1 MNRMI
6 CYYLYDNKSG
16 TETVRRGV
24 KWILETA
31 KPRGGLI
38 AVQERGNLQD
48 YGREEG
54 LSLLSMLDKAPHRA
68 TVGGIHFEL
77 VLPSQIPFQANG
89 KRMLALHPQK
99 EYIDKLYKIK
109 GISEMFVIS
118 FLNEDIKSW
127 IASSYAVEFGE
138 PLKNS

>member
-6 CYYLYDNKSG
+6 CYYLYDNKPG
-16 TETVRRGV
+16 TETLLRGV
-24 KWILETA
+24 KWILETV

-38 AVQERGNLQD
+38 AVQERGSLED

-54 LSLLSMLDKAPHRA
+54 LSLLSLLDKAPHRA
-68 TVGGIHFEL
+68 TIGGIHFEL

-89 KRMLALHPQK
+89 KRILVLHPQK
-99 EYIDKLYKIK
+99 EYLAKLYKIK

-118 FLNEDIKSW
+118 FLDKDIKSW
-127 IASSYAVEFGE
+127 IASSYAIEFGE
-138 PLKNS
+138 SLKNS

>member
-1 MNRMI
+1 M
-6 CYYLYDNKSG
+6 
-16 TETVRRGV
+16 
-24 KWILETA
+24 
-31 KPRGGLI
+31 
-38 AVQERGNLQD
+38 
-48 YGREEG
+48 
-54 LSLLSMLDKAPHRA
+54 SLVSLLDKAPHRA

-99 EYIDKLYKIK
+99 EYLDKLYKIK

-118 FLNEDIKSW
+118 FLKEDIKSW
-127 IASSYAVEFGE
+127 IASSYAVEFGG

>member
-24 KWILETA
+24 KWILETV
-31 KPRGGLI
+31 KPRGVLI
-38 AVQERGNLQD
+38 AVQERENLHE
-48 YGREEG
+48 YAKIEG
-54 LSLLSMLDKAPHRA
+54 LSMLSLLDKAPHRA

-89 KRMLALHPQK
+89 KRMLVLHPQK
-99 EYIDKLYKIK
+99 EYLDKLYKIK

-118 FLNEDIKSW
+118 FPDEDIKSW
-127 IASSYAVEFGE
+127 IASSYAVEFKE

>member
-6 CYYLYDNKSG
+6 CYYLYDKSG
-16 TETVRRGV
+16 TEIVRRGV
-24 KWILETA
+24 KWILETV

-48 YGREEG
+48 YGREKG
-54 LSLLSMLDKAPHRA
+54 LSLLSLLDKAPHRA

-77 VLPSQIPFQANG
+77 VLPSQIPFQASG
-89 KRMLALHPQK
+89 KRMLVLHPQK
-99 EYIDKLYKIK
+99 EYLDKLYKIK
-109 GISEMFVIS
+109 GISEMLVIS
-118 FLNEDIKSW
+118 LLKEDIKSW
-127 IASSYAVEFGE
+127 IASSYAVEFRE

>member
-1 MNRMI
+1 MI
-6 CYYLYDNKSG
+6 CYYLYDSKPG
-16 TETVRRGV
+16 VETLLRGV

-38 AVQERGNLQD
+38 AIQERGSLQD
-48 YGREEG
+48 YAREEG
-54 LSLLSMLDKAPHRA
+54 LSLLSLLDKAPHRA

-77 VLPSQIPFQANG
+77 VLPSQIPFQASG
-89 KRMLALHPQK
+89 KRMLVLHPQK
-99 EYIDKLYKIK
+99 EYLDKLNKIK

-118 FLNEDIKSW
+118 FLTEDITSW
-127 IASSYAVEFGE
+127 IASSYAVEFRE

>member
-1 MNRMI
+1 MIAVSLFGVRHCGYYRKHVLNVKSLLGYSQEEIEMNRVI

-54 LSLLSMLDKAPHRA
+54 LSLVSLLDKAPHRVYSRRN
-68 TVGGIHFEL
+68 TF
-77 VLPSQIPFQANG
+77 
-89 KRMLALHPQK
+89 
-99 EYIDKLYKIK
+99 
-109 GISEMFVIS
+109 
-118 FLNEDIKSW
+118 
-127 IASSYAVEFGE
+127 
-138 PLKNS
+138 